1 MRSMLTH
8 RKRGGKRTSRR
19 GVTVPAE
26 ERRRLL
32 QLGVSLVVFTLA
44 LLGRSAFPGQMEKW
58 SGLLTRDI
66 DLGAALTR
74 FEETT
79 AQGEPFLDAL
89 GELCIQVF
97 AAEDGTVIDA
107 GASEGDAPAE
117 DIFEH
122 APEPAQRFRIWD
134 EYRESQWQSE

>member
-19 GVTVPAE
+19 GVPILTE
-26 ERRRLL
+26 ERRRLF
-32 QLGVSLVVFTLA
+32 QLGASLAVFTLA

-58 SGLLTRDI
+58 SDLLTKDI
-66 DLGAALTR
+66 DLRAALTQ

-79 AQGEPFLDAL
+79 AQGEPFMDAL
-89 GELCIQVF
+89 GELCIRIF
-97 AAEDGTVIDA
+97 TAEDGTVTDD
-107 GASEGDAPAE
+107 GAPEGGAPAE

-122 APEPAQRFRIWD
+122 APEPAQRFQIWD
-134 EYRESQWQSE
+134 EYRESQWKPD